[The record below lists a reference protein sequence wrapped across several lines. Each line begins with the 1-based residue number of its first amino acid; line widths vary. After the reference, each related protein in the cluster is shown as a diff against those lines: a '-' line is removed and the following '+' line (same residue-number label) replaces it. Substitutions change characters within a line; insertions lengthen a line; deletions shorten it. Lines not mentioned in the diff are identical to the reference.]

1 MDKRIPE
8 SIEEIEHSKWFK
20 KLNKPELI
28 AGMEVAAEAWL
39 KKHGKKSKI
48 GKQLHAALLLYRQS
62 KAGNVLTPRNVAI
75 LAFSILYAVFPA
87 DAIADIIPVIGWM
100 DDMGILSLAFSA
112 IITSMGAQSGKEDAE
127 SPAPATTDDDTP
139 QSPLH
144 LPEGNGKNNKPP
156 TNAHA

>member
-1 MDKRIPE
+1 MDKKIPE

-112 IITSMGAQSGKEDAE
+112 IITSMAAGGKKTEASPLPQIADSGKDETPAAQPQPAE
-127 SPAPATTDDDTP
+127 TAP
-139 QSPLH
+139 
-144 LPEGNGKNNKPP
+144 
-156 TNAHA
+156 

>member
-8 SIEEIEHSKWFK
+8 SIEEIENSKWFR

-39 KKHGKKSKI
+39 KKHGRKSKI

-62 KAGNVLTPRNVAI
+62 KAGNVLTPSNVAI
-75 LAFSILYAVFPA
+75 LSFSILYAVFPA
-87 DAIADIIPVIGWM
+87 DAIADIIPVIGWL

-112 IITSMGAQSGKEDAE
+112 IITNMATVGKKADASPQPLIADSGSTETPTDQTKAAKT
-127 SPAPATTDDDTP
+127 AP
-139 QSPLH
+139 
-144 LPEGNGKNNKPP
+144 
-156 TNAHA
+156 